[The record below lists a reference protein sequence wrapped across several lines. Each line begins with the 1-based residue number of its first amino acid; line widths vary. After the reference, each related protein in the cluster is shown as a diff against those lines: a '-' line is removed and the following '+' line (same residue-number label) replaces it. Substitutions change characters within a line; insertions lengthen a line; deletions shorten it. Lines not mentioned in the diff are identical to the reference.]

1 MTAILSYFFP
11 NVCGKDL
18 HSFTNFLN
26 TIDSKT
32 EIYDKYHLLRVLDD
46 KYNFINNDEIYL
58 LFEFELF
65 RKNIDP
71 PTHSVSDYEYYSYI
85 EKFNKIPEEIKSELR
100 YKLTINFICDIF
112 KSYCTGNK
120 VYSTNYIKNCL
131 SLCISFGKKGL
142 NKRIR
147 RDIYNTLN
155 HEAIINSNIQYGP
168 IQTAILKV
176 YCRFMTLSGKAPNSI
191 LVEKINTVTFVEKE
205 NTKTEDNTKYN
216 KGVRLFNSVIMDRT
230 ADFRDCNILCDANVT
245 NAADAANA
253 ANASAD
259 ANASIDTNTDN
270 SAAEEAYIP
279 IQNYNYYILYNNHLS
294 KTKNGSV
301 YNIVDLESFKEEVR
315 NEIINKLNKNMD
327 TLVVKTIYINNNP
340 TFEMVIFDIKGQNYL
355 KRWWNSR
362 TNRYNVELMEI
373 VE

>member
-32 EIYDKYHLLRVLDD
+32 EVYDKYHLLRVLDD

-112 KSYCTGNK
+112 KSHCTGNK
-120 VYSTNYIKNCL
+120 VYSTHYIKNCL
-131 SLCISFGKKGL
+131 SLCVSFGKKGL

-155 HEAIINSNIQYGP
+155 HEAIINSKIEYGP
-168 IQTAILKV
+168 VQTAILKV
-176 YCRFMTLSGKAPNSI
+176 YCRFMTLSGKPPNSI
-191 LVEKINTVTFVEKE
+191 LVEKINAMTFVEKE

-230 ADFRDCNILCDANVT
+230 ADFRDCNVLG
-245 NAADAANA
+245 
-253 ANASAD
+253 D
-259 ANASIDTNTDN
+259 ANASVDT
-270 SAAEEAYIP
+270 SADAEASTSAEKAYIP

-301 YNIVDLESFKEEVR
+301 YNIVDLESFKTESR
-315 NEIINKLNKNMD
+315 NEIINKLNKNID
-327 TLVVKTIYINNNP
+327 TLVVKTIYINNDP
-340 TFEMVIFDIKGQNYL
+340 TFEMVIFDIKGQNYI

-362 TNRYNVELMEI
+362 TSRYNVELMEI

>member
-1 MTAILSYFFP
+1 MTAVLSYFFP
-11 NVCGKDL
+11 NIYGKDPN
-18 HSFTNFLN
+18 NFINFQN
-26 TIDSKT
+26 TIDSKS
-32 EIYDKYHLLRVLDD
+32 EVCDKYHLLRVLDN
-46 KYNFINNDEIYL
+46 KYNFIHNNEIYL

-65 RKNIDP
+65 RKLITSLPNHNI
-71 PTHSVSDYEYYSYI
+71 SDYEYYRYI
-85 EKFNKIPEEIKSELR
+85 EKFNSISEETKNEAR

-120 VYSTNYIKNCL
+120 VYSTHYIKNCL
-131 SLCISFGKKGL
+131 SLCVSFGKKGL

-155 HEAIINSNIQYGP
+155 HEAIINSKIQYGP
-168 IQTAILKV
+168 IQAAMLKV
-176 YCRFMTLSGKAPNSI
+176 YCRFMTLSGKTPDTTLLESI
-191 LVEKINTVTFVEKE
+191 KNLNFAEKP

-216 KGVRLFNSVIMDRT
+216 KGVRLFNNVIMDRT
-230 ADFRDCNILCDANVT
+230 ADFRECNKTDEKSET
-245 NAADAANA
+245 E
-253 ANASAD
+253 SAD
-259 ANASIDTNTDN
+259 VEST
-270 SAAEEAYIP
+270 YIP
-279 IQNYNYYILYNNHLS
+279 VKNYNYYILYNNHLA

-301 YNIVDLESFKEEVR
+301 YNIVNLEIFKEENR
-315 NEIINKLNKNMD
+315 NEIINKLNRNMD
-327 TLVVKTIYINNNP
+327 SLVVKTIYINNDP

>member
-11 NVCGKDL
+11 NICGKDL
-18 HSFTNFLN
+18 HSFTSFLN

-32 EIYDKYHLLRVLDD
+32 EVTNKYHLLRVLDN

-65 RKNIDP
+65 RKNINP
-71 PTHSVSDYEYYSYI
+71 PTYNVSDYEYYSYI

-120 VYSTNYIKNCL
+120 VYSTHYIKNCL
-131 SLCISFGKKGL
+131 SLCVSFGKKGL

-155 HEAIINSNIQYGP
+155 HEAIINSKIEYGP

-176 YCRFMTLSGKAPNSI
+176 YCRFMTLSGKTPSSI
-191 LVEKINTVTFVEKE
+191 LVEKIKTMNFVEKE

-230 ADFRDCNILCDANVT
+230 ADFRDCNVLCD
-245 NAADAANA
+245 
-253 ANASAD
+253 S
-259 ANASIDTNTDN
+259 SIDTESET
-270 SAAEEAYIP
+270 ETAYIP
-279 IQNYNYYILYNNHLS
+279 IKNYNYYILYNNYLS

-301 YNIVDLESFKEEVR
+301 YNIVDLETFKEECR
-315 NEIINKLNKNMD
+315 SEIINKLNKNID
-327 TLVVKTIYINNNP
+327 TLIIKTIYVNNDP